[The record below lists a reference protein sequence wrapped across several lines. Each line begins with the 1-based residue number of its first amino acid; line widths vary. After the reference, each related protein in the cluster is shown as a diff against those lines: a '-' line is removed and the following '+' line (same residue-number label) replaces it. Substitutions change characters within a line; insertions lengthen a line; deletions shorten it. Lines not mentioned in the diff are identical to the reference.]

1 MKKLIVVGVLLTNII
16 YATSCDDFKSKAIK
30 YEEMG
35 ISASNLDMGARY
47 LKMAIENKKSSID
60 TCFYSATDKKIKNDQ
75 IKDMIEIRKGM
86 IEEAAKK
93 RKHEIA
99 VAREYTKNGCKK

>member
-1 MKKLIVVGVLLTNII
+1 MDNL
-16 YATSCDDFKSKAIK
+16 
-30 YEEMG
+30 EM
-35 ISASNLDMGARY
+35 
-47 LKMAIENKKSSID
+47 
-60 TCFYSATDKKIKNDQ
+60 CNDQ
-75 IKDMIEIRKGM
+75 IKGM